1 MITYW
6 PTTQGTQ
13 LNNQVSNLFKKIYIK
28 LNFNLYNKTSNIL
41 SIDIVSSTVK
51 QELFKIIL
59 LELEILILDVTELDV
74 HIADIYMLN
83 KKILVDLINKSLL
96 NFQQIFELS
105 TIDTN
110 VSQLTSLITYK
121 RIFLEH
127 KLLLQNLLIY
137 LIFGSS
143 ADKNKTFIFP
153 AGKIPVQHVEI
164 LLDNLVIQLADLIFT
179 YFIIKDRSI
188 VDLFQFLKSNKICR
202 NTYVSARSIAT
213 FKNNLVWS
221 NYALYHFHQPR
232 IIYNN
237 RYQVWIFSTKGL
249 HCQYI
254 YAYREHELG
263 LLSGFQVFIIILL
276 ELQDF
281 VLPKIRSILLLF
293 GRVWIYLLRYV
304 ITNSLKVLLKSIAIV
319 TRIK

>member
-6 PTTQGTQ
+6 PTTPGTQ

-28 LNFNLYNKTSNIL
+28 LNFNLYNKTSHIL
-41 SIDIVSSTVK
+41 SIDIVNASVK

-59 LELEILILDVTELDV
+59 LELEILILDITELDV
-74 HIADIYMLN
+74 HIADIYLLN
-83 KKILVDLINKSLL
+83 KRILVDLINKSLL
-96 NFQQIFELS
+96 NFQQIFKLETLG
-105 TIDTN
+105 TN
-110 VSQLTSLITYK
+110 VSQLTQLMAYK
-121 RIFLEH
+121 RISLEH

-143 ADKNKTFIFP
+143 ADKTKTYMFP
-153 AGKIPVQHVEI
+153 PDRIPVQHVEI
-164 LLDNLVIQLADLIFT
+164 LLDNLVIQLADLIFNR
-179 YFIIKDRSI
+179 FINTDSSI
-188 VDLFQFLKSNKICR
+188 IDLFKFLKSNKICR

-213 FKNNLVWS
+213 FKNNLVWN
-221 NYALYHFHQPR
+221 NYLLYYFHQPR

-254 YAYREHELG
+254 YAYRENELA
-263 LLSGFQVFIIILL
+263 LLSGFQVLIIVLL

-281 VLPKIRSILLLF
+281 VLPKIRSVFLLF
-293 GRVWIYLLRYV
+293 GRVWIYLVRYV
-304 ITNSLKVLLKSIAIV
+304 ITNSLKVLLKSIAIIIR
-319 TRIK
+319 TK